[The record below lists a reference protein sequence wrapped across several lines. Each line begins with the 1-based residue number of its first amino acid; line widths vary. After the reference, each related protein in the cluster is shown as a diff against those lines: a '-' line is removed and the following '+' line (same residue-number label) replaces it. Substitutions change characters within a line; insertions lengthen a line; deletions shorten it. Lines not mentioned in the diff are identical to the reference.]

1 MEKQKNEIKKICFE
15 SATLFKE
22 LVEGGQIKNL
32 KGVKSNPYP
41 SYCFVA
47 TDKVMNI
54 VTLFM
59 VNHNMKCDRSVDE
72 TAMWEE
78 FDKVVV
84 GVEGK
89 PETIVTRNLR
99 VVKRAVSEGYG
110 YMLKRTC
117 VDQHKK
123 KAFAFYAN
131 DRIAEIKA
139 EEDAKSKERFEK
151 KQARSATLANEKVA
165 ESKKKIDTEMSRLI
179 KKAMEVQK

>member
-1 MEKQKNEIKKICFE
+1 MEKQKNETKKICFE

-41 SYCFVA
+41 SYCFHA
-47 TDKVMNI
+47 TDKVINI
-54 VTLFM
+54 VTPFM

-72 TAMWEE
+72 MAMWEE

-84 GVEGK
+84 NAENK

-99 VVKRAVSEGYG
+99 VVKRVVVEGYG
-110 YMLKRTC
+110 YMLKRTL

-123 KAFAFYAN
+123 KAFVFYAN

-139 EEDAKSKERFEK
+139 EEDANSKERFEQ
-151 KQARSATLANEKVA
+151 KQAKETMIANVNVA
-165 ESKKKIDTEMSRLI
+165 ESKKKIDTEMSKLI

>member
-1 MEKQKNEIKKICFE
+1 MVKQKNETKKICFE

-22 LVEGGQIKNL
+22 LVEGGQLKNL
-32 KGVKSNPYP
+32 RGVKSNPYP
-41 SYCFVA
+41 IYCFHA
-47 TDKVMNI
+47 TNKVMDI
-54 VTLFM
+54 VTPFL
-59 VNHNMKCDRSVDE
+59 VNHNMKCDRTIDE
-72 TAMWEE
+72 TWEE

-84 GVEGK
+84 NAESK

-99 VVKRAVSEGYG
+99 VVKRVVSEGYG

-123 KAFAFYAN
+123 KAFVFYAN
-131 DRIAEIKA
+131 DRIAEIKV
-139 EEDAKSKERFEK
+139 EEDANSKERFDQKTKE
-151 KQARSATLANEKVA
+151 ATTALNVNVA